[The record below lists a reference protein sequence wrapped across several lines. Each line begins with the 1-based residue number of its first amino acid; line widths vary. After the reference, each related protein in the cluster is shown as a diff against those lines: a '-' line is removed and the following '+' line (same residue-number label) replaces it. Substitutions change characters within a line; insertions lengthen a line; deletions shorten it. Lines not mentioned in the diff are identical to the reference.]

1 MLNRG
6 DKMNLKYHAI
16 IDHQEIDSSN
26 SLISLRKRTNE
37 YIITHHWEN
46 VYIVK
51 GVRNPLIVWE
61 YDSFSE
67 KWQNNQNRYN
77 ELFNTPIVW
86 LNNLPNT
93 TKG

>member
-1 MLNRG
+1 
-6 DKMNLKYHAI
+6 MNLKYHAI

-37 YIITHHWEN
+37 YIITHRWEN

-51 GVRNPLIVWE
+51 GTRNPLIVWE

-67 KWQNNQNRYN
+67 KWRNNQNRYN
-77 ELFNTPIVW
+77 ELFKTPIVW
-86 LNNLPNT
+86 LNHLPNI
-93 TKG
+93 TKD